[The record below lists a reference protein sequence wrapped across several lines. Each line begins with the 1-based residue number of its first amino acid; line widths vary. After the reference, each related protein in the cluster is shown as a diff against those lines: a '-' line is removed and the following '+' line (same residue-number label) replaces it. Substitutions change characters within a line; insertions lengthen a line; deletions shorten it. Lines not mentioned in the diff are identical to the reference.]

1 LLQLI
6 KGQLKFQYV
15 ENKRDLPL
23 QTFLYKNKLTLHVDE
38 VFNAIKILTITF
50 IHDSFLQFMD
60 FAYACGNHPK
70 RHLYFQRPT
79 GRRQLDGM
87 NLKLVQ
93 RIGSC
98 KLISKESSP
107 HFS

>member
-1 LLQLI
+1 
-6 KGQLKFQYV
+6 
-15 ENKRDLPL
+15 
-23 QTFLYKNKLTLHVDE
+23 VDE
-38 VFNAIKILTITF
+38 VFNAIKILTIIF

-60 FAYACGNHPK
+60 LAYACGNHPK
-70 RHLYFQRPT
+70 RHLYFQRPI

-98 KLISKESSP
+98 KLFLEESSP
-107 HFS
+107 NSS